1 LANETDTDMF
11 DTLNATVG
19 WHKLMRAKPTVEAM
33 VIDAEPEPLQLG
45 SVDKFLNRDGAFLGF
60 PNLGLPRRQG
70 W

>member
-33 VIDAEPEPLQLG
+33 VIDAEPEPLQLAAERHATVRKYAP
-45 SVDKFLNRDGAFLGF
+45 SMR
-60 PNLGLPRRQG
+60 PSS
-70 W
+70 